1 MTSQDA
7 VAHLDPSF
15 RHDPPQSPLIK
26 GGGNGPSTLGLVA
39 AFAAIYII
47 WGSTYLAIRYAV
59 ETLPP
64 FLMAGTRFL
73 TAGAM
78 LYGWQRFRGIG
89 RPKRAHWRSAA
100 IIGGL
105 LLLGGNGG
113 VVWAEQ
119 SVPSGVTAL
128 LITTVPIWMVLVE
141 WLRRDGIRPDGAVVV
156 GVLLGLAG
164 VVVLVGSNELGGG
177 VPLNRVGAIVLVLAS
192 LSWSIGSIYSR
203 SAPLPDSPLL
213 LTAMEMLCGGGL
225 LFVAGLLSGEAG
237 RVTAGDISLR
247 SVLSLGYLIVFG
259 SLIAFSSYVWLLG
272 VTTPARVST
281 YAFVNPVVAVLL
293 GVTVAGEPFGVRT
306 AGATVIIVTAVV
318 LITTR
323 ARRAKAVVG
332 DRGRYA
338 EAENAMI
345 LAEAAA
351 AGPPGPACVGS
362 PFAGNTDVADESPG
376 RGEISRRSSSLSQG
390 LKLPQSRS

>member
-1 MTSQDA
+1 MNVSVET
-7 VAHLDPSF
+7 
-15 RHDPPQSPLIK
+15 RSPLAK
-26 GGGNGPSTLGLVA
+26 PPTVLGVAA

-73 TAGAM
+73 TAGAL
-78 LYGWQRFRGIG
+78 LYSWQRFRGIG
-89 RPKRAHWRSAA
+89 RPKRMHWRSAA

-119 SVPSGVTAL
+119 TVPSGVTAL

-156 GVLLGLAG
+156 GILLGLAG
-164 VVVLVGSNELGGG
+164 VVVLVGSNDLGGG
-177 VPLNRVGAIVLVLAS
+177 VPLNRVGAIVLVAAS

-237 RVTAGDISLR
+237 RVTAADISLR

-323 ARRAKAVVG
+323 ARRAKAVAA

-338 EAENAMI
+338 EAENAVI
-345 LAEAAA
+345 LAEAGASGLPA
-351 AGPPGPACVGS
+351 PACVGS
-362 PFAGNTDVADESPG
+362 AFAGSTDVADEAPG
-376 RGEISRRSSSLSQG
+376 GAKYRGEATVCR
-390 LKLPQSRS
+390 KA